1 MKAGKGDSYN
11 LNNVHKKLHWEGHLN
26 KGLEEDI
33 WATFTDI
40 RDRSTQTNR
49 TASQNSGG
57 WDMRVILEITK
68 IALMSFQMPLKYN
81 K

>member
-11 LNNVHKKLHWEGHLN
+11 LNNVHKKLHWEGNLN
-26 KGLEEDI
+26 KGLEEGI

-40 RDRSTQTNR
+40 RDRSTQANG